1 MPERRAT
8 VASKVGLHA
17 RPAAIFVKA
26 ASEQP
31 ASVTIV
37 KVGSDADP
45 VDASSILG
53 IMTLGA
59 EFGDEPLL
67 GFEAA
72 LEIPAVLEAQ
82 PLPGWANEIGCTNWP
97 QFLLKFIVS
106 HPAVTCAI
114 PATSQVEHIKENMG
128 ACYGALPDA
137 AMRARMIAYVENL

>member
-37 KVGSDADP
+37 KAGSDADP

-59 EFGDEPLL
+59 EFGDEVILTSEGEGAEESL
-67 GFEAA
+67 EALAA
-72 LEIPAVLEAQ
+72 LVAKDL
-82 PLPGWANEIGCTNWP
+82 
-97 QFLLKFIVS
+97 
-106 HPAVTCAI
+106 
-114 PATSQVEHIKENMG
+114 
-128 ACYGALPDA
+128 DA
-137 AMRARMIAYVENL
+137 EDA